1 MGTTTIR
8 SCRAH
13 PRRVLDTAALNA
25 YVPDY
30 VGSKSKS
37 HSELTWN
44 HVVAVFTF
52 FGLLMTALVSLCCWS
67 HFQFT
72 VERRRLGAIPSITV
86 KKEGV
91 GDNANLAKIPGKY
104 TKSDVVPT
112 WFTGTIT
119 AKDGS
124 LASKML
130 AGSNNWSVSTK
141 QITSTKLNKPL
152 DVPQISNIALST

>member
-1 MGTTTIR
+1 MGTKLSFFIHHPKMMLGFSSNSAERRQKCTTTIR
-8 SCRAH
+8 RCRAR

-67 HFQFT
+67 HFQFIF
-72 VERRRLGAIPSITV
+72 ERRRLEANAEFNSQRRRLAPGNKAEVLTV
-86 KKEGV
+86 
-91 GDNANLAKIPGKY
+91 
-104 TKSDVVPT
+104 
-112 WFTGTIT
+112 
-119 AKDGS
+119 
-124 LASKML
+124 SK
-130 AGSNNWSVSTK
+130 N
-141 QITSTKLNKPL
+141 
-152 DVPQISNIALST
+152 SNIIKALEAEL